1 MIIDSPTCL
10 HIQQQSTMITW
21 ACLAQEPGYG
31 WITFI
36 QKKKNNNNNN
46 MEIISEKIKIILL

>member
-31 WITFI
+31 WIPFI
-36 QKKKNNNNNN
+36 KKKKKKK